1 MPAVQF
7 YCVGMS
13 PTTPEPVKVTP
24 LSGAIGAEIT
34 GVDLG
39 ADLAEEC
46 FQAIRQAFLD
56 HHVVVF
62 RGQRLTPEQQ
72 MTFGRRF
79 GELDF
84 HPFVEGSATHPE
96 VLDIVTEPD
105 DRLNFGGGWHT
116 DVTFLAEPD
125 LGSILYGIEIPA
137 FGGDTLFSSQVAAF
151 DALSDPVKEMLSG
164 LTATHSAAKQYAEGA
179 PSTRSKAMKPA
190 ETDPFEFTVSHPVVR
205 THPETGR
212 RALYVNGGF
221 TTRIDGLKRE
231 ESDMLLEFLLAH
243 AVKERFTCR
252 VRWEPGTLVMWDN
265 RCVQHHA
272 LHDYAGQRR
281 HVRRITVKGDR
292 PR

>member
-1 MPAVQF
+1 
-7 YCVGMS
+7 MS
-13 PTTPEPVKVTP
+13 QTRSVPVTVTP
-24 LSGAIGAEIT
+24 LSGTIGAEIA
-34 GVDLG
+34 GVDLA
-39 ADLAEEC
+39 ADLSDDQ
-46 FQAIRQAFLD
+46 FQMVHQAFLD

-62 RGQRLTPEQQ
+62 RGQTLSSEQQ
-72 MTFGRRF
+72 MRFGRRF

-84 HPFVEGSATHPE
+84 HPFVEGSAAHPE

-125 LGSILYGIEIPA
+125 LGSILYGIEIPT
-137 FGGDTLFSSQVAAF
+137 FGGDTLFSSQVAAY
-151 DALSDPVKEMLSG
+151 DALSDPMKEMLG
-164 LTATHSAAKQYAEGA
+164 RLTATHSAAKQYREGG
-179 PSTRSKAMKPA
+179 PSTKSKAMKPTD
-190 ETDPFEFTVSHPVVR
+190 TDPTEFTVSHPVVR

-212 RALYVNGGF
+212 KALYVNGGF
-221 TTRIDGLKRE
+221 TTRIDGLTRD
-231 ESDMLLEFLLAH
+231 ESTMLLEFLLGH

-252 VRWEPGTLVMWDN
+252 VRWEPGTLIMWDN

-281 HVRRITVKGDR
+281 HVRRITVKGDQ